1 MRDFRSRTMDFRP
14 RIVVIEADDA
24 LRDGYRIILSS
35 NEQYHVVNV
44 YSYAEIAIKHL
55 CGDSPDVIFIDVELP
70 GMDGL
75 SAIKKIKKLN
85 PEIHVIVLTYREDMQ
100 TILEAF
106 SVGTSGYLTK
116 SSNHLEPLQAVDE
129 ILNNGAPMSSKIA
142 KIVVSSFQRSQDTP
156 LSNRE
161 TEILCSLAT
170 GKTYKITADNL
181 HIGME
186 TVKSHVKNI
195 YSKLQVSTKSEAID
209 VARQQSLI

>member
-1 MRDFRSRTMDFRP
+1 MP

-24 LRDGYRIILSS
+24 LREGYRLILGS
-35 NEQYHVVNV
+35 NKQYHVVGS
-44 YSYAEIAIKHL
+44 YAYAEIAIKHL
-55 CGDSPDVIFIDVELP
+55 HQDYPDIIFIDVELP
-70 GMDGL
+70 GIDGL
-75 SAIKKIKKLN
+75 SAIRKIKKLN
-85 PEIHVIVLTYREDMQ
+85 PKIHIIVLTYREDVQ
-100 TILEAF
+100 TIFGAF

-129 ILNNGAPMSSKIA
+129 VLNNGAPMSSKIA
-142 KIVVSSFQRSQDTP
+142 KIVISSFQRSQDTP

-170 GKTYKITADNL
+170 GKTYRITADNL

-195 YSKLQVSTKSEAID
+195 YSKLQVCTKSEAID
-209 VARQQSLI
+209 VARRQSLI